1 MRLFMGFWKVGKGLL
16 FPRKVY
22 PKLVKEWS
30 EIDMRQSTRR
40 RSYGSEYCSTC
51 ERVIPIRNVLQY
63 YALEPLVEFH
73 SYNHG
78 PLDYTR
84 VYNKNFSLIN
94 NRAIID
100 SKHHPLWLL
109 LCQSCVASVTAS
121 LRHQSYSDWV
131 KAGIPD
137 SIVRLFA
144 TKKIDEDQML
154 KLLSVY
160 NRGIDR
166 WAQIICEIVEGDL
179 KPLFFKYRKPFDA
192 CLKIK
197 EFEKVLHVDEIELLL
212 RTRSKQRH
220 LHFLQKVLAEERFE
234 FLVKGFHNNG
244 LLLKRTFA
252 LETKTSILSLDYVSN
267 EKWVGFFQKQ
277 ESVAKKEVEF
287 LNELLSKKEFHEVAE
302 KIHGKSISISEALD
316 LYYFRGFSKHPNA
329 LMEVIEGANWKAVA
343 VKNGFYEF

>member
-1 MRLFMGFWKVGKGLL
+1 MGLWKGSKGLL

-30 EIDMRQSTRR
+30 EIDMIQSTDRR
-40 RSYGSEYCSTC
+40 RSYSVHCSTC
-51 ERVIPIRNVLQY
+51 GRVVPIRKVLQY
-63 YALEPLVEFH
+63 YALEPMVEFH
-73 SYNHG
+73 SYHHG
-78 PLDYTR
+78 PLDYTH
-84 VYNKNFSLIN
+84 VYDKNFSHIKKG
-94 NRAIID
+94 ATID
-100 SKHHPLWLL
+100 TKHHPLWLL
-109 LCQSCVASVTAS
+109 LCQSCLASVMAS
-121 LRHQSYSDWV
+121 LRYKSYSDWV

-144 TKKIDEDQML
+144 TKKINEDQML

-179 KPLFFKYRKPFDA
+179 KPLFFKYKKPFDA

-197 EFEKVLHVDEIELLL
+197 EFEEALNIDEIELLL
-212 RTRSKQRH
+212 RTRSKQHH
-220 LHFLQKVLAEERFE
+220 LHFIQKILAEERFE
-234 FLVKGFHNNG
+234 FLVEGFYNNG
-244 LLLKRTFA
+244 ALLKRTFA

-287 LNELLSKKEFHEVAE
+287 LNELLSKKEFHDVAE
-302 KIHGKSISISEALD
+302 KIHDKSISISEALD